1 MSCSWGR
8 DDDRASR
15 YVLGEL
21 QEDERETFELH
32 FLECPDCLGLMQAL
46 AELPA
51 VLAEQPLRSAGPAR
65 LPAWAW
71 AAAATLFAAVG
82 VSLVLRHAPEPL
94 VPPPT
99 PPPPLVRPS
108 PGPIAS
114 ESPAPLPSPAK
125 RAAPALDVLARVE
138 PPRYLP
144 LTMRGQAPDPA
155 FEEAM
160 AFYARARY
168 AEAAERLAPLA
179 EGDPQSRFFRGVALL
194 MAGDGEAIAELE
206 RTAALE
212 VRPWSVAARYFLA
225 KAHLRRQDVAAARRE
240 LALVVAA
247 EGAYASEARRL
258 LGALNERAGR

>member
-1 MSCSWGR
+1 MRCSWGR

-21 QEDERETFELH
+21 PEDEREAFEQH

-51 VLAEQPLRSAGPAR
+51 VLREPPLRSAGPAR
-65 LPAWAW
+65 LPAWAL
-71 AAAATLFAAVG
+71 AVAATVFAAVG
-82 VSLVLRHAPEPL
+82 ASLVLRHAPEPL

-99 PPPPLVRPS
+99 PPAPVRAS
-108 PGPIAS
+108 PAPTAT
-114 ESPAPLPSPAK
+114 ESPAPLPSPAE
-125 RAAPALDVLARVE
+125 RAAPRLEVLARVE

-155 FEEAM
+155 FDEAM

-168 AEAAERLAPLA
+168 AEAAERLAPLV
-179 EGDPQSRFFRGVALL
+179 ERDPQSRFFRGVALL

-212 VRPWSVAARYFLA
+212 ARPWSVAARYFLA
-225 KAHLRRQDVAAARRE
+225 KAHLRRKDVAAARRE

-258 LGALNERAGR
+258 LGELDGRAGR

>member
-8 DDDRASR
+8 DDDRAAR

-21 QEDERETFELH
+21 PEDEREAFEQH
-32 FLECPDCLGLMQAL
+32 FLECGDCLGLMQAL

-51 VLAEQPLRSAGPAR
+51 VLREPPLRSAAPAR

-71 AAAATLFAAVG
+71 AAAATIFVAVG
-82 VSLVLRHAPEPL
+82 ASLVGRHAPEPL
-94 VPPPT
+94 APPPT
-99 PPPPLVRPS
+99 PPTSVRAS
-108 PGPIAS
+108 PGPIPS
-114 ESPAPLPSPAK
+114 ESPAPLPSPGE
-125 RAAPALDVLARVE
+125 RAAPRLEVLARVE

-168 AEAAERLAPLA
+168 GEAAERLAPLA
-179 EGDPQSRFFRGVALL
+179 EGDPQARFFRGVALL
-194 MAGDGEAIAELE
+194 MSGDAEAMAELE

-212 VRPWSVAARYFLA
+212 ARPWSVAARYFLA
-225 KAHLRRQDVAAARRE
+225 KAHLRHKDVAAARRE

-258 LGALNERAGR
+258 LRALDERAGR